1 MANGTI
7 FEDSSKTPKD
17 MKKLIDILS
26 SISNKVSTDA
36 DNKSKGG
43 AISSTPNPNDIKSYV
58 GNLGLTV
65 PAGFLMIHNDLE
77 KLAGGLTA
85 GGGGAS
91 SKVTAVSSAISAAT
105 DLIDHLTSP
114 AGFAD
119 ILNNEEVNTRLAA
132 EPDVYNIR
140 LQGTLAY
147 LKGYYNNLLE
157 NFGVKVDYATGEIT
171 QGITIAGVFND
182 VGQGIGAMFGNIIEG
197 TMQGVDNVINKFDI
211 EGDPDVKAIR
221 KSGYI
226 TYLKAYYNNL
236 LSQFGIHIDYVTGE
250 ATEQTSF
257 NSIFSDLG
265 SGIGNAFGKM
275 VEGSLG
281 GLQNA
286 IANTQFENDEEVKN
300 IRRLGFITYLKGYYN
315 NLISQF
321 GITLD
326 YENNIVSKKEKE
338 VGDEVANWGSTIG
351 TAIGNSFGN
360 ATDSLSKSITTFVG
374 EASLNSDEEVKAV
387 RKLGYIA
394 YLKGYYS
401 NLIGEFGFELNVDT
415 MKMSKKDKDGWDK
428 FKSAFGDVGAAIGN
442 LFGGITTSLG
452 RGLSNTISDGVLNT
466 DEDVKKVRKLG
477 YIAYLKGYYNNLVGE
492 FGYEIDFDKG
502 VSSMK
507 DKSLWDKFKSA
518 ASDIGA
524 AIGNLFSGVTDKM
537 GNSLI
542 TFVSEASLE
551 TDDDIKQIR
560 KDGLSIYLTQYYA
573 RMAEAISN
581 VDTKKNSD
589 VEKAA
594 RDALKHSFDEISNAT
609 SAISLSFNDKDII
622 NAIGNLTN
630 KVGLILKNTDDLL
643 VKQPIVMNSQSSGP
657 VANADLNAV

>member
-17 MKKLIDILS
+17 MKKLIDTLS
-26 SISNKVSTDA
+26 SISNKVSTVA
-36 DNKSKGG
+36 DSKSKGG
-43 AISSTPNPNDIKSYV
+43 TIPSTPNVNDIKSYV
-58 GNLGLTV
+58 GNLGLAV

-77 KLAGGLTA
+77 KLAGGLAT
-85 GGGGAS
+85 GGGAS

-105 DLIDHLTSP
+105 DLIDHLKSP

-119 ILNNEEVNTRLAA
+119 ILNNEEVNAKLAA
-132 EPDVYNIR
+132 EPSVYNIR

-157 NFGVKVDYATGEIT
+157 NFGVKVDYVTGEIT
-171 QGITIAGVFND
+171 QGPTIAGVFND

-226 TYLKAYYNNL
+226 AYLKAYYNNL

-250 ATEQTSF
+250 ATEQASF

-286 IANTQFENDEEVKN
+286 IANTQFENDEEVKS

-315 NLISQF
+315 NLVSQF

-326 YENNIVSKKEKE
+326 YENNTVSKKEKE

-351 TAIGNSFGN
+351 TAIGNLFGD
-360 ATDSLSKSITTFVG
+360 ATDSLGKSLTTIIG
-374 EASLNSDEEVKAV
+374 EASLNSDEEVKTV
-387 RKLGYIA
+387 RKLGYIT
-394 YLKGYYS
+394 YLKAYYN
-401 NLIGEFGFELNVDT
+401 NLVGEFGFRLNFDT
-415 MKMSKKDKDGWDK
+415 MKAETKDKNGWDK
-428 FKSAFGDVGAAIGN
+428 FKSAFGDVGTAIGN

-466 DEDVKKVRKLG
+466 DEDVKKVRKFG
-477 YIAYLKGYYNNLVGE
+477 YITYLKGYYNSLVGE

-502 VSSMK
+502 VSSLK
-507 DKSLWDKFKSA
+507 DKSLWDKLKST
-518 ASDIGA
+518 ASNIGA
-524 AIGNLFSGVTDKM
+524 AIGNLFSGVSDKM
-537 GNSLI
+537 VDSLT
-542 TFVSEASLE
+542 TFVSEAALE
-551 TDDDIKQIR
+551 TDDDIRQIR

-573 RMAEAISN
+573 RMAEAITN

-594 RDALKHSFDEISNAT
+594 RDALKKSFDDISSAT
-609 SAISLSFNDKDII
+609 SAISLSFDDKNIV
-622 NAIGNLTN
+622 NAIKNLHAS
-630 KVGLILKNTDDLL
+630 VGLILQNTDNLL
-643 VKQPIVMNSQSSGP
+643 KKEPVIINSQSSGP